1 MEEGSKPPIKKSI
14 RKKGANIKRYVRPSK
29 DHKDYQ
35 LTKHS
40 EITSQLKL
48 VMNEQNDDT
57 NSTTRLSTEPKE

>member
-35 LTKHS
+35 LKHS